1 MADYN
6 TALIEEFRANDGRVD
21 GDFQGWTLLL
31 LHHTGAK
38 SGDER
43 ISPLAYQAL
52 DDGKFAIFAS
62 KGGAAHNPAWYHNVM
77 AHPDVVVEAGGDTI
91 DVSAR
96 EATSA
101 ERDVIWTKQ
110 KADRPVF
117 ATYERKTDRVIPV
130 IVLEPR

>member
-6 TALIEEFRANDGRVD
+6 TDLIEEFRANDGLV
-21 GDFQGWTLLL
+21 GGHFEGWTLLL

-43 ISPLAYQAL
+43 VSPLAYQAL
-52 DDGKFAIFAS
+52 DDGGFAIFAS
-62 KGGAAHNPAWYHNVM
+62 RGGAAHNPAWYHNVM
-77 AHPDVVVEAGGDTI
+77 AHPDVVIEAGSDKV
-91 DVSAR
+91 DVFAR
-96 EATSA
+96 ETTGE
-101 ERDVIWTKQ
+101 ERGRIWTKQ

>member
-21 GDFQGWTLLL
+21 GNFEGWTLLL

-38 SGDER
+38 SGHER

-52 DDGKFAIFAS
+52 DEGRFAIFAS
-62 KGGAAHNPAWYHNVM
+62 RGGAERNPAWYHNLM
-77 AHPDVVVEAGGDTI
+77 ARPDVVIEGGGETVE
-91 DVSAR
+91 VSAR
-96 EATSA
+96 QATGA
-101 ERDVIWTKQ
+101 ERDRIWTKQ

-117 ATYERKTDRVIPV
+117 ATYEGKTDRVIPV